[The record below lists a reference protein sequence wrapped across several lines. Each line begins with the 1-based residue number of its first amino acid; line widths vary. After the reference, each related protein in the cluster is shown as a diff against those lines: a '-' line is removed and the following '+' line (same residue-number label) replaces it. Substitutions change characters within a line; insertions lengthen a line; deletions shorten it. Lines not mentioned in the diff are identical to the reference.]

1 MPIISIED
9 LYYQVAILYGDLNR
23 KDTMEDILENLIGME
38 GVSPNNKIEY
48 ANVYYRELDNSKT
61 AISILKELYKEYINT
76 EKIINDK
83 SILGSSISDWNK
95 LEKAFPDIVSSLVYI
110 YKEEGNKKDAKV
122 ILKDWISRFPDDD
135 NAKNLMNNL

>member
-95 LEKAFPDIVSSLVYI
+95 LEKAFPDIVSSLVHI